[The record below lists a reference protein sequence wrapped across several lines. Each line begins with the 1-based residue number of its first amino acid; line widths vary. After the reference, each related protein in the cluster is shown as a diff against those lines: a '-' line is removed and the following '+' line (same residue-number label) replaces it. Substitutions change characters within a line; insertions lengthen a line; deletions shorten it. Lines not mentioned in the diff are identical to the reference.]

1 MTSLNSATAR
11 ALACALLASVLAVF
25 AGPASRAHA
34 HAEFVGSAPANG
46 QVLEALPAEVR
57 AWFTEA
63 VSPLGDGLEVW
74 SPSGARIDDG
84 KATGGANDRSIQTA
98 LLPSAEQGTYTVAW
112 SVISSDGHPIRG
124 SFRFSVGAP
133 SESAAPDVTSA
144 SPQWVSLAGGVSRA
158 MAYGLG
164 LLAIGASALAWASR
178 RSGDSITSRLRNL
191 GRISAVLLLF
201 ATGAVLACEMLAI
214 TAGDIGALLDAP
226 TREAATQ
233 ARHIPAAALLAAG
246 AAVTASVPDLPR
258 HTRSTAGLLG
268 SFLIASG
275 FAWAGH
281 PAAEPA
287 SATWVA
293 LDALHVLAAG
303 AWAGGLASLMLV
315 GLRGS
320 SPPGTLETLATRFS
334 RAATV
339 AMPITI
345 VAGLVLAMQIG
356 PGLDGMLGADWGR
369 LLLAKVAFVAAAVVL
384 AGVNR
389 QRTLPALNRGGASAL
404 RAFRRL
410 VTVECLSLV
419 VVVAITAVL
428 VGQPPSADRSAGAA
442 DSPAVVLDGTIGPYH
457 FVFGLSP
464 AATGANSIAID
475 FHILGD
481 QADAPPDSVR
491 LRAEHERG
499 GVPAVDV
506 SLDAEGPGRFTG
518 TGVTFAAAGNWA
530 VTMNVAISGADVAT
544 LTIPVVI
551 APGND

>member
-1 MTSLNSATAR
+1 
-11 ALACALLASVLAVF
+11 
-25 AGPASRAHA
+25 
-34 HAEFVGSAPANG
+34 
-46 QVLEALPAEVR
+46 
-57 AWFTEA
+57 
-63 VSPLGDGLEVW
+63 
-74 SPSGARIDDG
+74 
-84 KATGGANDRSIQTA
+84 
-98 LLPSAEQGTYTVAW
+98 
-112 SVISSDGHPIRG
+112 
-124 SFRFSVGAP
+124 
-133 SESAAPDVTSA
+133 
-144 SPQWVSLAGGVSRA
+144 

-164 LLAIGASALAWASR
+164 LLAVGASTLAWVVR
-178 RSGDSITSRLRNL
+178 RPGDPITSRLRNL
-191 GRISAVLLLF
+191 GRSSAVLLLI

-214 TAGDIGALLDAP
+214 TAGDVGALLDAS
-226 TREAATQ
+226 TRDAATQ

-246 AAVTASVPDLPR
+246 AAVTASVPDLAR
-258 HTRSTAGLLG
+258 HARNTAGLLG
-268 SFLIASG
+268 SFLVATG

-281 PAAEPA
+281 AAAEPP
-287 SATWVA
+287 SAAWIA
-293 LDALHVLAAG
+293 LDALHFLAAG

-315 GLRGS
+315 GLRGL
-320 SPPGTLETLATRFS
+320 SPPGSVAGLAAQFS
-334 RAATV
+334 RIATV
-339 AMPITI
+339 AMPAAV

-389 QRTLPALNRGGASAL
+389 QRTLPALKRGGAGAL
-404 RAFRRL
+404 SAFRRL
-410 VTVECLSLV
+410 VTVECLSMV
-419 VVVAITAVL
+419 VVVAITAAL

-464 AATGANSIAID
+464 AATGSNSITID

-481 QADAPPDSVR
+481 LADAPPDSVR

-530 VTMNVAISGADVAT
+530 VTMNVAVPGADVAT
-544 LTIPVVI
+544 LTFPVVI
-551 APGND
+551 APGSD